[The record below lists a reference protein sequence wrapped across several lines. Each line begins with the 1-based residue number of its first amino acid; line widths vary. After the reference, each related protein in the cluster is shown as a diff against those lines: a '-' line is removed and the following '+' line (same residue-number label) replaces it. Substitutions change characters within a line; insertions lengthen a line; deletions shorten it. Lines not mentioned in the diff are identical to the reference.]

1 MVDVTVNNNVV
12 IIKGDITNIDDFEK
26 IKSIIEPLKNKK
38 ELVIEIIDSVYITSS
53 LIGYLYKL
61 KEKDEVDLIIKIAK
75 NELKEVFE
83 DLNLLEVFK
92 VETL

>member
-1 MVDVTVNNNVV
+1 MVDVTVNDNVV
-12 IIKGDITNIDDFEK
+12 IIKCDITNIDDFEK
-26 IKSIIEPLKNKK
+26 IKSITEPLKNKK
-38 ELVIEIIDSVYITSS
+38 GLVIEIIDSVYITSS

-61 KEKDEVDLIIKIAK
+61 KEKGEVDLIIKIAK

-92 VETL
+92 VEML

>member
-1 MVDVTVNNNVV
+1 MVDITVNDNVV

-26 IKSIIEPLKNKK
+26 IKSITESLKNKK
-38 ELVIEIIDSVYITSS
+38 ELVIEMMDSVYITSS

-61 KEKDEVDLIIKIAK
+61 REKDEVDLIIKIAK

-83 DLNLLEVFK
+83 DLDLLEVFK
-92 VETL
+92 VEML